1 MKIIYIIIY
10 LLILSCAYYFLDQY
24 SSENIFFIRD
34 SNEHKIS
41 FWEAIYFTIITQ
53 STIGYGDIVPKTNH
67 IGEGMIKIF
76 KKHKFFALNA
86 RKRAV
91 QKFDI
96 AHWIERHQIIFD
108 QYLIK

>member
-10 LLILSCAYYFLDQY
+10 LLILSCVYYFLDQY

-53 STIGYGDIVPKTNH
+53 STIGFGDIVPKSPLTRFLVSFQALST
-67 IGEGMIKIF
+67 ILLVIYIS
-76 KKHKFFALNA
+76 KK
-86 RKRAV
+86 
-91 QKFDI
+91 
-96 AHWIERHQIIFD
+96 
-108 QYLIK
+108 

>member
-10 LLILSCAYYFLDQY
+10 LLILSCTYYFLDQY

-53 STIGYGDIVPKTNH
+53 STIGYGDIVPKSSLTR
-67 IGEGMIKIF
+67 F
-76 KKHKFFALNA
+76 LVSFQALSTILLVIYIS
-86 RKRAV
+86 RK
-91 QKFDI
+91 
-96 AHWIERHQIIFD
+96 
-108 QYLIK
+108 